1 MLSISPSFLNGIVS
15 GCFSHSFLF
24 CEIVFLLS
32 SASSLIFKNIS
43 VISWIISLY
52 VTWWFFLLLSYFVT
66 NFRLLTVEYDIPQPE
81 LICIYSAWYSSC
93 IWNIHSTIFEELWP
107 LFSDFFSIF
116 IDFPCVIPI
125 TDMPYHLIPS
135 DILLIFLSIF
145 MYSLHLG
152 LCLLIYVQFTL
163 FTKSIQGIYFTEI
176 STSDS
181 RICLILCYCFYP
193 LLQIPSLLRFHTL
206 KIYAVLLE
214 WR

>member
-1 MLSISPSFLNGIVS
+1 MIYLSLSLFVFILLGIHLASEIFIQQFLR
-15 GCFSHSFLF
+15 
-24 CEIVFLLS
+24 
-32 SASSLIFKNIS
+32 
-43 VISWIISLY
+43 
-52 VTWWFFLLLSYFVT
+52 SYDHF
-66 NFRLLTVEYDIPQPE
+66 
-81 LICIYSAWYSSC
+81 
-93 IWNIHSTIFEELWP
+93 
-107 LFSDFFSIF
+107 FSDFFSIF

-214 WR
+214 RR